1 MYKKI
6 TAYMR
11 KPRRISIQTIEE
23 NSTSYAIYKAR
34 RDVDRIVAS
43 CGYEPLVFG
52 SRSPIG
58 LYRVLKRHYDIC
70 SLKWRIRRD
79 DTVFFQFP
87 WIHNNRREFYA
98 NLFASG
104 AKVSCVIHDID
115 SLRTNDSGQTT
126 METDVL
132 RQCDMV
138 IAHTPAMKR
147 WLVGQGVD
155 ERRIE
160 VLNVF
165 GYITDT
171 PLREVGDLGDATIV
185 FAGNMA
191 KSPFVKLLHNVA
203 GDNVKYHIY
212 GNITND
218 FRDSECVIYKGS
230 FAPEHPEIEEGN
242 WGLVWDGD
250 RTDTCNG
257 LVGNYLRYNSSHKIA
272 LYLALGLPVIVWSES
287 SLRDFIVGNG
297 LGIAVDSL
305 DRIAETV
312 AGLSAEERRTMVER
326 VRDFA
331 QTVRSGDTIS
341 RIVARNN

>member
-1 MYKKI
+1 
-6 TAYMR
+6 MR

-132 RQCDMV
+132 RRCDMV

-155 ERRIE
+155 EWRIE

-326 VRDFA
+326 VRDYA
-331 QTVRSGDTIS
+331 QTVRSGDTIR
-341 RIVARNN
+341 RIVARND

>member
-1 MYKKI
+1 
-6 TAYMR
+6 MR

-132 RQCDMV
+132 RRCDKV

-171 PLREVGDLGDATIV
+171 PLREVGDLGDVTIV

-331 QTVRSGDTIS
+331 QTVRSGDTIR